1 MGQKKITMNL
11 IRAVKTALFSILL
24 PSLILVAEAQ
34 ESTPLPEFTEE
45 DIFIDIPQVFSATRQ
60 TQKLTEA
67 PASITLLSQKDIR
80 AMGALKITD
89 VLRMVPGMQSYNVS
103 ANRSAATYHGMSDDH
118 PGRMEVMINGH
129 SVYLPLLST
138 VAWETIGITV
148 QDIDYIEVVRGSN
161 APTYGSN
168 AFLGAINIVT
178 KSPIA
183 DQNNQ
188 ISTTQGA
195 MNTQKYHFSHSE
207 TSDSVAYRLSTHFEE
222 NDGYNIYD
230 DDYLN
235 RVVNISGTYTP
246 SFSDTVEFNLGFSN
260 GFIYLGQGDNIDNNF
275 SPRKHNS
282 NFQHIRWNRILDDEN
297 ELGIRF
303 THNYLD
309 LEEEFTSAASAISHI
324 EKIDIQSA
332 QQLINL
338 NFNNLGSIAG
348 TQQPLG
354 SEHGTMHLYDLELE
368 HRYNP
373 NSNISTIWGLGYRS
387 ESAKSDTLLVN
398 QGTVTEDKW
407 RLFGNL
413 QWKPAERLAI
423 NLGGMFETTSITS
436 SVFSPRMAVNYSL
449 TPSST
454 LRTSITKAYR
464 TPSLLEKNGQSAFL
478 NNSGGY
484 YDIVSMPNPDLEPEK
499 LTSYELGYFHQW
511 KETGSFLDIRVFTE
525 KIDNA
530 LTSYYLNAS
539 VADDVDDGYRTVKNT
554 MNWKNLGA
562 EFQFKLQPHPNFSVL
577 TNYSY
582 INTKGERDRGDGR
595 DIDSLDDRTP
605 MHTAALLAE
614 WKATNTLSISAA
626 QYYMSKVNWLE
637 GSHREQ
643 YRRTDLIL
651 SDSFRLKNTVLS
663 TRIIIQNLFDDPYE
677 DFYEFNIFDR
687 RAYIQLQLDF

>member
-1 MGQKKITMNL
+1 MGQKKITMTQTRTVKNL
-11 IRAVKTALFSILL
+11 LSIIL
-24 PSLILVAEAQ
+24 PVFILVAGAEAK
-34 ESTPLPEFTEE
+34 ENTPLPEFTEE

-67 PASITLLSQKDIR
+67 PASITILSQKDIR

-89 VLRMVPGMQSYNVS
+89 VLRMVPGMQSYNVT

-161 APTYGSN
+161 APAYGSN

-178 KSPIA
+178 KSPIS
-183 DQNNQ
+183 DQNNKL
-188 ISTTQGA
+188 STTQGA
-195 MNTQKYHFSHSE
+195 LNSQQYGFSHSE
-207 TSDSVAYRLSTHFEE
+207 TSDSIAYRLSTHFEE

-230 DDYLN
+230 DGFLN
-235 RVVNISGTYTP
+235 RVVNLSGTYTP
-246 SFSDTVEFNLGFSN
+246 SFADTIDFNMGVSS
-260 GFIYLGQGDNIDNNF
+260 GFIYLGQADNIDNNF
-275 SPRKHNS
+275 SPREHES
-282 NFQHIRWNRILDDEN
+282 NFQHIRWNHILDAEN
-297 ELGIRF
+297 ELGLSF

-309 LEEEFTSAASAISHI
+309 LNEEFTSSGDALIFYQQIPTNLYPFADAIADGLGLASI
-324 EKIDIQSA
+324 
-332 QQLINL
+332 
-338 NFNNLGSIAG
+338 
-348 TQQPLG
+348 QPLG

-407 RLFGNL
+407 RLFGNV
-413 QWKPAERLAI
+413 QWKPLQQLAF
-423 NLGGMFETTSITS
+423 NAGGMFESTSIAAAH
-436 SVFSPRMAVNYSL
+436 FSPRLAANYSL

-454 LRTSITKAYR
+454 IRVSATKAYR
-464 TPSLLEKNGQSAFL
+464 TPSLLEKNGLSALL

-484 YDIVSMPNPDLEPEK
+484 YDLVAIPNPDLEPEE

-530 LTSYYLNAS
+530 FNSYYINALG
-539 VADDVDDGYRTVKNT
+539 VDDVDDGYRMLTNSAK
-554 MNWKNLGA
+554 WKNIGA

-582 INTKGERDRGDGR
+582 INTKGERDRGYGR

-605 MHTAALLAE
+605 MHTAALLTE

-651 SDSFRLKNTVLS
+651 SDSFRLKNTVLN
-663 TRIIIQNLFDDPYE
+663 TRLIVQNLFDDPYE
-677 DFYEFNIFDR
+677 DFYEYNIFDR

>member
-1 MGQKKITMNL
+1 MTQTWTVKNL
-11 IRAVKTALFSILL
+11 LSIIL
-24 PSLILVAEAQ
+24 PVFILVAGAEAK
-34 ESTPLPEFTEE
+34 ENTPLPEFTEE

-67 PASITLLSQKDIR
+67 PASITILSQKDIR

-89 VLRMVPGMQSYNVS
+89 VLRMVPGMQSYNVT

-161 APTYGSN
+161 APAYGSN

-178 KSPIA
+178 KSPIS
-183 DQNNQ
+183 DQNNKL
-188 ISTTQGA
+188 STTQGA
-195 MNTQKYHFSHSE
+195 LNSQQYGFSHSE
-207 TSDSVAYRLSTHFEE
+207 TSDSIAYRLSTHFEE

-230 DDYLN
+230 DGFLN
-235 RVVNISGTYTP
+235 RVVNLSGTYTP
-246 SFSDTVEFNLGFSN
+246 SFADTIDFNMGVSS
-260 GFIYLGQGDNIDNNF
+260 GFIYLGQADNIDNNF
-275 SPRKHNS
+275 SPREHES
-282 NFQHIRWNRILDDEN
+282 NFQHIRWNHILDAEN
-297 ELGIRF
+297 ELGLSF

-309 LEEEFTSAASAISHI
+309 LNEEFTSSGDALIFYQQIPTNLYPFADAIADGLGLASI
-324 EKIDIQSA
+324 
-332 QQLINL
+332 
-338 NFNNLGSIAG
+338 
-348 TQQPLG
+348 QPLG

-373 NSNISTIWGLGYRS
+373 NSNISTIWGLGYRN

-407 RLFGNL
+407 RLFGNV
-413 QWKPAERLAI
+413 QWKPLQQLAF
-423 NLGGMFETTSITS
+423 NAGGMFESTSIAAAH
-436 SVFSPRMAVNYSL
+436 FSPRLAANYSL

-454 LRTSITKAYR
+454 IRVSATKAYR
-464 TPSLLEKNGQSAFL
+464 TPSLLEKNGLSALL

-484 YDIVSMPNPDLEPEK
+484 YDLVAIPNPDLEPEE

-530 LTSYYLNAS
+530 FNSYYINALG
-539 VADDVDDGYRTVKNT
+539 VDDVDDGYRMLTNSAK
-554 MNWKNLGA
+554 WKNIGA

-582 INTKGERDRGDGR
+582 INTKGERDRGYGR

-605 MHTAALLAE
+605 MHTAALLTE

-651 SDSFRLKNTVLS
+651 SDSFRLKNAVLN
-663 TRIIIQNLFDDPYE
+663 TRLIVQNLFDDPYE
-677 DFYEFNIFDR
+677 DFYEYNIFDR

>member
-1 MGQKKITMNL
+1 MGQKKITMTQTWTVKNL
-11 IRAVKTALFSILL
+11 LSIIL
-24 PSLILVAEAQ
+24 PVFILVAGAEAK
-34 ESTPLPEFTEE
+34 ENTPLPEFTEE

-67 PASITLLSQKDIR
+67 PASITILSQKDIR

-89 VLRMVPGMQSYNVS
+89 VLRMVPGMQSYNVT

-161 APTYGSN
+161 APAYGSN

-178 KSPIA
+178 KSPIS
-183 DQNNQ
+183 DQNNKL
-188 ISTTQGA
+188 STTQGA
-195 MNTQKYHFSHSE
+195 LNSQQYGFSHSE
-207 TSDSVAYRLSTHFEE
+207 TSDSIAYRLSTHFEE

-230 DDYLN
+230 DGFLN
-235 RVVNISGTYTP
+235 RVVNLSGTYTP
-246 SFSDTVEFNLGFSN
+246 SFADTIDFNMGVSS
-260 GFIYLGQGDNIDNNF
+260 GFIYLGQADNIDNNF
-275 SPRKHNS
+275 SPREHES
-282 NFQHIRWNRILDDEN
+282 NFQHIRWNHILDAEN
-297 ELGIRF
+297 ELGLSF

-309 LEEEFTSAASAISHI
+309 LNEEFTSSGDALIFYQQIPTNLYPFADAIADGLGLASI
-324 EKIDIQSA
+324 
-332 QQLINL
+332 
-338 NFNNLGSIAG
+338 
-348 TQQPLG
+348 QPLG

-407 RLFGNL
+407 RLFGNV
-413 QWKPAERLAI
+413 QWKPLQQLSFNA
-423 NLGGMFETTSITS
+423 GGMFESTSIAAAH
-436 SVFSPRMAVNYSL
+436 FSPRLAANYSL

-454 LRTSITKAYR
+454 IRVSATKAYR
-464 TPSLLEKNGQSAFL
+464 TPSLLEKNGLSALL

-484 YDIVSMPNPDLEPEK
+484 YDLVAIPNPDLEPEE

-530 LTSYYLNAS
+530 FNSYYINALG
-539 VADDVDDGYRTVKNT
+539 VDDVDDGYRMLTNSAK
-554 MNWKNLGA
+554 WKNIGA

-582 INTKGERDRGDGR
+582 INTKGERDRGYGR

-605 MHTAALLAE
+605 MHTAALLTE

-651 SDSFRLKNTVLS
+651 IDSFRLKNTVLN
-663 TRIIIQNLFDDPYE
+663 TRLIVQNLFDDPYE
-677 DFYEFNIFDR
+677 DFYEYNIFDR

>member
-1 MGQKKITMNL
+1 MGQKKITMTQTWTVKNL
-11 IRAVKTALFSILL
+11 LSIIL
-24 PSLILVAEAQ
+24 PVFILVAGAEAK
-34 ESTPLPEFTEE
+34 ENTPLPEFTEE

-67 PASITLLSQKDIR
+67 PASITILSQKDIR

-89 VLRMVPGMQSYNVS
+89 VLRMVPGMQSYNVT

-161 APTYGSN
+161 APAYGSN

-178 KSPIA
+178 KSPIS
-183 DQNNQ
+183 DQNNKL
-188 ISTTQGA
+188 STTQGA
-195 MNTQKYHFSHSE
+195 LNSQQYGFSHSE
-207 TSDSVAYRLSTHFEE
+207 TSDSIAYRLSTHFEE

-230 DDYLN
+230 DGFLN
-235 RVVNISGTYTP
+235 RVVNLSGTYTP
-246 SFSDTVEFNLGFSN
+246 SFADTIDFNMGVSS
-260 GFIYLGQGDNIDNNF
+260 GFIYLGQADNIDNNF
-275 SPRKHNS
+275 SPREHES
-282 NFQHIRWNRILDDEN
+282 NFQHIRWNHILDAEN
-297 ELGIRF
+297 ELGLSF

-309 LEEEFTSAASAISHI
+309 LNEEFTSSGDALIFYQQIPTNLYPFADAIADGLGLASI
-324 EKIDIQSA
+324 
-332 QQLINL
+332 
-338 NFNNLGSIAG
+338 
-348 TQQPLG
+348 QPLG

-407 RLFGNL
+407 RLFGNV
-413 QWKPAERLAI
+413 QWKPLQQLAF
-423 NLGGMFETTSITS
+423 NAGGMFESTSIAAAH
-436 SVFSPRMAVNYSL
+436 FSPRLAANYSL

-454 LRTSITKAYR
+454 IRVSATKAYR
-464 TPSLLEKNGQSAFL
+464 TPSLLEKNGLSALL

-484 YDIVSMPNPDLEPEK
+484 YDLVAIPNPDLEPEE

-530 LTSYYLNAS
+530 FNSYYINALG
-539 VADDVDDGYRTVKNT
+539 VDDVDDGYRMLTNSAK
-554 MNWKNLGA
+554 WKNIGA

-582 INTKGERDRGDGR
+582 INTKGERDRGYGR

-605 MHTAALLAE
+605 MHTAALLTE

-651 SDSFRLKNTVLS
+651 SDSFRLKNAVLN
-663 TRIIIQNLFDDPYE
+663 TRLIVQNLFDDPYE
-677 DFYEFNIFDR
+677 DFYEYNIFDR

>member
-1 MGQKKITMNL
+1 MNKDWIVKKA
-11 IRAVKTALFSILL
+11 RYSALL
-24 PSLILVAEAQ
+24 PLFIMSSSIVVAAE
-34 ESTPLPEFTEE
+34 ESPLPGFTEE

-67 PASITLLSQKDIR
+67 PASITILSQKDIR
-80 AMGALKITD
+80 AMGAMQITD
-89 VLRMVPGMQSYNVS
+89 VLRMVPGMQSYNVV

-138 VAWETIGITV
+138 VAWETIGITI

-161 APTYGSN
+161 APAYGSN

-188 ISTTQGA
+188 LSTTQGA
-195 MNTQKYHFSHSE
+195 LNTQKYHFSHSE

-222 NDGYNIYD
+222 NDGYHIYD
-230 DDYLN
+230 DGFLN
-235 RVVNISGTYTP
+235 RVVNLSGTYTP
-246 SFSDTVEFNLGFSN
+246 SFSDTIDFNMGFSS

-275 SPRKHNS
+275 SPREHES
-282 NFQHIRWNRILDDEN
+282 NFQHIRWNHILDAEN

-338 NFNNLGSIAG
+338 NIKNLGSIAG

-407 RLFGNL
+407 RLFGNV
-413 QWKPAERLAI
+413 QWKPLQELAL
-423 NLGGMFETTSITS
+423 NAGGMFESTSIAAAH
-436 SVFSPRMAVNYSL
+436 FSPRLAANYSL

-454 LRTSITKAYR
+454 IRISATKAYR
-464 TPSLLEKNGQSAFL
+464 TPSLLEKNGLSALL

-484 YDIVSMPNPDLEPEK
+484 FDIISIPNPDLEPEK

-539 VADDVDDGYRTVKNT
+539 GGDDVDDGYRTVKNT

-595 DIDSLDDRTP
+595 GIDSLDDRTP
-605 MHTAALLAE
+605 MHTAALLTA
-614 WKATNTLSISAA
+614 WQATNTLSISAA
-626 QYYMSKVNWLE
+626 QYYMSNVNWLE
-637 GSHREQ
+637 GSYREQ
-643 YRRTDLIL
+643 YRRTDLII
-651 SDSFRLKNTVLS
+651 SDSFKLKNTSLNARLIV
-663 TRIIIQNLFDDPYE
+663 QNIFDDPYE
-677 DFYEFNIFDR
+677 DFYEYNIFDR
-687 RAYIQLQLDF
+687 RAYIEFQLEF

>member
-1 MGQKKITMNL
+1 MGQNKITMNL
-11 IRAVKTALFSILL
+11 MWAVKIALLSILL
-24 PSLILVAEAQ
+24 PSVILVAEAQ

-67 PASITLLSQKDIR
+67 PSSITLLSQKDIR

-89 VLRMVPGMQSYNVS
+89 VLRMVPGMQSYNVT

-222 NDGYNIYD
+222 NDGYNIYN

-235 RVVNISGTYTP
+235 RVVNLSGTYTP

-260 GFIYLGQGDNIDNNF
+260 GFIYLGQGDNINNNF

-282 NFQHIRWNRILDDEN
+282 NFQHIRWNHILDAEN

-309 LEEEFTSAASAISHI
+309 LNEEFTSSGDALIFYQQIPTNLYPFADAIADGFGLASI
-324 EKIDIQSA
+324 
-332 QQLINL
+332 
-338 NFNNLGSIAG
+338 
-348 TQQPLG
+348 QPLG

-407 RLFGNL
+407 RLFGNV
-413 QWKPAERLAI
+413 QWKPLQELAL
-423 NLGGMFETTSITS
+423 NAGGMFESTSIAAAH
-436 SVFSPRMAVNYSL
+436 FSPRLAANYSL

-454 LRTSITKAYR
+454 IRISATKAYR
-464 TPSLLEKNGQSAFL
+464 TPSLLEKNGLSALL

-484 YDIVSMPNPDLEPEK
+484 FDIISIPNPDLEPEK

-539 VADDVDDGYRTVKNT
+539 GGDDVDDGYRTVKNT

-595 DIDSLDDRTP
+595 GIDSLDDRTP

-663 TRIIIQNLFDDPYE
+663 TRIIVQNLFDDPYE

>member
-1 MGQKKITMNL
+1 MGQNKITMNL
-11 IRAVKTALFSILL
+11 MWAVKIALLSILL
-24 PSLILVAEAQ
+24 PSVILVAEAQ
-34 ESTPLPEFTEE
+34 ESTPLHEFTEE

-67 PASITLLSQKDIR
+67 PSSITLLSQKDIR

-89 VLRMVPGMQSYNVS
+89 VLRMVPGMQSYNVT

-222 NDGYNIYD
+222 NDGYNIYN

-235 RVVNISGTYTP
+235 RVVNLSGTYTP

-260 GFIYLGQGDNIDNNF
+260 GFIYLGQGDNINNNF

-282 NFQHIRWNRILDDEN
+282 NFQHIRWNHILDAEN

-309 LEEEFTSAASAISHI
+309 LNEEFTSSGDALIFYQQIPTNLYPFADAIADGFGLASI
-324 EKIDIQSA
+324 
-332 QQLINL
+332 
-338 NFNNLGSIAG
+338 
-348 TQQPLG
+348 QPLG

-407 RLFGNL
+407 RLFGNV
-413 QWKPAERLAI
+413 QWKPLQELAL
-423 NLGGMFETTSITS
+423 NAGGMFESTSIAAAH
-436 SVFSPRMAVNYSL
+436 FSPRLAANYSL

-454 LRTSITKAYR
+454 IRISATKAYR
-464 TPSLLEKNGQSAFL
+464 TPSLLEKNGLSALL

-484 YDIVSMPNPDLEPEK
+484 FDIISIPNPDLEPEK

-539 VADDVDDGYRTVKNT
+539 GGDDVDDGYRTVKNT

-595 DIDSLDDRTP
+595 GIDSLDDRTP

-663 TRIIIQNLFDDPYE
+663 TRIIVQNLFDDPYE